1 MFVVYAGVGQRHLR
15 VLGRVGI
22 LRPLLLLFFWIFIC
36 IVLQTSV
43 RFEITFLINQT
54 KSLKKKMLVNL
65 GPHCFMENDLVISWN
80 LHLITILFSA
90 GEKNVL
96 NLVYKFLCYNKT

>member
-1 MFVVYAGVGQRHLR
+1 
-15 VLGRVGI
+15 
-22 LRPLLLLFFWIFIC
+22 
-36 IVLQTSV
+36 
-43 RFEITFLINQT
+43 
-54 KSLKKKMLVNL
+54 MLVNL